1 MLNKRVIISF
11 LTICLLSS
19 YIYAKQSDNER
30 ENKKRDHKHNNYNY
44 DKDKDYNDKKIKYEK
59 QKDIPPGLQKKVN
72 NGGTL
77 PPGWQK
83 KIEKGE
89 VVNSTILSNGRI
101 VTSKYPRIK
110 NTEVYEVENRVFRIY
125 KDTKEILDILK

>member
-1 MLNKRVIISF
+1 MLNKRFIISF

-19 YIYAKQSDNER
+19 YIYAKQVDDEKG
-30 ENKKRDHKHNNYNY
+30 NKKRDHKDNNSYQKN
-44 DKDKDYNDKKIKYEK
+44 KDYNDKKIKYEK
-59 QKDIPPGLQKKVN
+59 QKDIPHGLQKKVN

-83 KIEKGE
+83 KIEKGQFA
-89 VVNSTILSNGRI
+89 NSDILSNGRI

-110 NTEVYEVENRVFRIY
+110 NTEVYEVENKVFRIY
-125 KDTKEILDILK
+125 KDTREILDILK

>member
-19 YIYAKQSDNER
+19 YIYAKQSDDER
-30 ENKKRDHKHNNYNY
+30 ESKKRDYKHSNYH
-44 DKDKDYNDKKIKYEK
+44 KDKDYSDKKIKSEK
-59 QKDIPPGLQKKVN
+59 LKDIPPGLQKKVN

>member
-19 YIYAKQSDNER
+19 SIYAKQVDDEKGS
-30 ENKKRDHKHNNYNY
+30 KKREHKANNNYQ
-44 DKDKDYNDKKIKYEK
+44 KDKDYNDKKTKNEK
-59 QKDIPPGLQKKVN
+59 QKDIPPGLQKKLN

-110 NTEVYEVENRVFRIY
+110 NTEVYEVENKVFRIY

>member
-1 MLNKRVIISF
+1 MFIKF
-11 LTICLLSS
+11 
-19 YIYAKQSDNER
+19 IYLCKTSDNER
-30 ENKKRDHKHNNYNY
+30 ESKKLDYKHSNYH
-44 DKDKDYNDKKIKYEK
+44 KDKDYSDKKIKSEK
-59 QKDIPPGLQKKVN
+59 QKGIPPGLQKKVD
-72 NGGTL
+72 NGRTL

>member
-1 MLNKRVIISF
+1 MQNKVMMKEKVKNETISIVII
-11 LTICLLSS
+11 IK
-19 YIYAKQSDNER
+19 IKIIVI
-30 ENKKRDHKHNNYNY
+30 
-44 DKDKDYNDKKIKYEK
+44 KKIKSEK
-59 QKDIPPGLQKKVN
+59 QKDIPPGLQKKVD

-101 VTSKYPRIK
+101 VTSKYPKIK

>member
-1 MLNKRVIISF
+1 MSEKIQMVD
-11 LTICLLSS
+11 LSTQ
-19 YIYAKQSDNER
+19 Y
-30 ENKKRDHKHNNYNY
+30 
-44 DKDKDYNDKKIKYEK
+44 KKIKSEK

-125 KDTKEILDILK
+125 KNTKEILDILK

>member
-11 LTICLLSS
+11 LTFCLLSS
-19 YIYAKQSDNER
+19 YIYAKQSDDER
-30 ENKKRDHKHNNYNY
+30 ESKKRDYKHSNYH
-44 DKDKDYNDKKIKYEK
+44 KDKDYSDKKIKSEK
-59 QKDIPPGLQKKVN
+59 LKDIPPGLQKKVN

>member
-11 LTICLLSS
+11 LTFCLLSS
-19 YIYAKQSDNER
+19 SIYAKQSDDER
-30 ENKKRDHKHNNYNY
+30 ESKKRDYKHSNYH
-44 DKDKDYNDKKIKYEK
+44 KDKDYSDKKIKSEK
-59 QKDIPPGLQKKVN
+59 QKNIPPGLQKKVD

-89 VVNSTILSNGRI
+89 VIS
-101 VTSKYPRIK
+101 
-110 NTEVYEVENRVFRIY
+110 IY
-125 KDTKEILDILK
+125 KIIERKIYIRKDKSVGR

>member
-1 MLNKRVIISF
+1 MQNKVMMKEKVKNETISIVII
-11 LTICLLSS
+11 IK
-19 YIYAKQSDNER
+19 IKIIVI
-30 ENKKRDHKHNNYNY
+30 
-44 DKDKDYNDKKIKYEK
+44 KKIKSEK
-59 QKDIPPGLQKKVN
+59 QKNIPPGLQKKVD

-101 VTSKYPRIK
+101 VTSKYPKIK